1 MRDLTFATWML
12 MTATFCMT
20 AVASV
25 GVYQSLFVMPEYF
38 SSPPASLRRY
48 QADRSWT
55 FWLPL
60 HAVTLPA
67 LVLSLIS
74 TWSTERRGLVLGR
87 DHLLRRVLGG
97 NGHLVHPGVIE
108 STRSTSTGP
117 IPRSWPPRDV
127 AGCGSRPSGW
137 SSCWPPP
144 SCSSSPL
151 EPEDTQARREAPSE
165 RVPPRAGG

>member
-1 MRDLTFATWML
+1 VRDLTFASWML
-12 MTATFCMT
+12 MTATFCVT

-67 LVLSLIS
+67 LVLSLIT
-74 TWSTERRGLVLGR
+74 TWSTERRGLVLAASICYAASW
-87 DHLLRRVLGG
+87 VATAIWFI
-97 NGHLVHPGVIE
+97 PGVIE
-108 STRSTSTGP
+108 FNKVDVDGPYSEELAAKGRRWLRQSTGRLVLMLAAAVLLV
-117 IPRSWPPRDV
+117 I
-127 AGCGSRPSGW
+127 ALG
-137 SSCWPPP
+137 
-144 SCSSSPL
+144 
-151 EPEDTQARREAPSE
+151 T
-165 RVPPRAGG
+165 